1 MRNYFKL
8 SSVIEETE
16 REKKVK
22 WFDDV
27 IRINNERKIKQVFE
41 ARNEDRRKLG
51 RLRRPRRDWEPYK
64 GEMEEDHFK
73 HSRKRME

>member
-41 ARNEDRRKLG
+41 ARSEVRRRRG
-51 RLRRPRRDWEPYK
+51 RSRKEWDQYK
-64 GEMEEDHFK
+64 GEIARD
-73 HSRKRME
+73 RGIWYN